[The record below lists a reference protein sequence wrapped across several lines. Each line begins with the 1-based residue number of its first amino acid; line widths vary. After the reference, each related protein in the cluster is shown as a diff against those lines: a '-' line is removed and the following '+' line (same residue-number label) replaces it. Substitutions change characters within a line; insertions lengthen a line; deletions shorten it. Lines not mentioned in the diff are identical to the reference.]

1 MPYHYALTQH
11 GSTLATRPFGKR
23 LRIKITEEAT
33 GCDCLELDFSGILS
47 VSHSFADELVAQ
59 LAEEAE
65 AEIVGFNVTISRTA
79 PEVEDVVHRAL
90 DRRGVKLAQLA

>member
-1 MPYHYALTQH
+1 MPYRYALAQH

-23 LRIKITEEAT
+23 LRTQVIEEAT

-59 LAEEAE
+59 LAEEAK
-65 AEIVGFNVTISRTA
+65 AGTVGFDVAISGTA

-90 DRRGVKLAQLA
+90 DRRAVKLAQLA